1 MQAKAAAGLMASLLG
16 DSLALGAH
24 WIYDTRQI
32 DRQIGRVDRL
42 RAPQPDSYHKTKQR
56 GDQTHYG
63 DQVLVLLDAL
73 AEEGGFTPAGFSVR
87 WRNFFADYNGYFDHA
102 TKDTLA
108 HLKEGRD
115 LARAGSSS
123 SDLAGAARIAPL
135 VYGYRDDPKG
145 LVETAREQTGLT
157 HQNPLVVESAAFF
170 AWVALRILG
179 GETPREAIQGALA
192 DGYARPPLE
201 GWVAAG
207 LASRDKET
215 RAVIGG
221 FGQMCDVQA
230 GFPGVIH
237 LVAKYQDR
245 LQEGLV
251 ENVMAGGDS
260 AARGLLAGMLLGLHQ
275 GDTALPAS
283 WLADL
288 RCAGHVAAQMAR
300 IDAQRAAS

>member
-1 MQAKAAAGLMASLLG
+1 MHAKAAAGLRASLLG

-24 WIYDTRQI
+24 WIYDTQQI

-42 RAPQPDSYHKTKQR
+42 RAPLPDSYHTTKQR

-73 AEEGGFTPAGFSVR
+73 AEEGCFTTTGFGAR
-87 WRNFFADYNGYFDHA
+87 WRKFFADYNGYFDHA

-108 HLKEGRD
+108 HLKQRQEFES
-115 LARAGSSS
+115 AGSSS

-135 VYGYRDDPKG
+135 VYLYRDDPQT
-145 LVETAREQTGLT
+145 LVDAARRQTALT
-157 HQNPLVVESAAFF
+157 HHNPLVEDSAVFF
-170 AWVALRILG
+170 AWVALRILN
-179 GETPREAIQGALA
+179 GEVPREAIQGVLA
-192 DGYARPPLE
+192 DGFARPPFD
-201 GWVAAG
+201 GWVASG
-207 LASRDKET
+207 MASRDRET
-215 RAVIGG
+215 RDAIAR

-237 LVAKYQDR
+237 IVAKYQDR

-260 AARGLLAGMLLGLHQ
+260 AARGLLAGMLLGLHL
-275 GDTALPAS
+275 GEAALPVP
-283 WLADL
+283 WLAAL
-288 RCAGHVAAQMAR
+288 RCAAHVDAQLAR
-300 IDAQRAAS
+300 IEAQRPLS